1 MSQAPELDAVL
12 LFDWGNVKRMSW
24 CPMPVRDGFTGTLGK
39 TVRLGLLAGAW
50 ADGKVRVLDIQYEKK
65 DPTRPLYFHIKAAA
79 FSSRPPDTIF
89 TSIAWLST
97 ESLAAACANG
107 CVAIWNL
114 PSHLMGVSESGQTNP
129 KPWYYEQLHSTTIL
143 DIVSCHPSR
152 PYLIITSSMDGHLRL
167 TDLRASHTDTVFSL
181 RSRVGQAP
189 LVWSESCQS
198 ALNPDEN
205 FAVRAS
211 PVRRFHATYTV
222 AKAESLVVDLAV
234 SPVHPFLLVGGANG
248 DVMATN
254 PFRRVLSSKAPVW
267 QQVWFNHEWRGPV
280 RSNVV
285 QKAANGSES
294 NGTTGAG
301 AQRAQASPSADIF
314 AQPLVRMSEG
324 FKLETSRLLQQEGSA
339 KNIEEGTVFTTI
351 YEEKSAIT
359 CLAWNPNLR
368 CGGWAAAGMGS
379 GLVRVEDIALD

>member
-1 MSQAPELDAVL
+1 
-12 LFDWGNVKRMSW
+12 
-24 CPMPVRDGFTGTLGK
+24 
-39 TVRLGLLAGAW
+39 
-50 ADGKVRVLDIQYEKK
+50 
-65 DPTRPLYFHIKAAA
+65 
-79 FSSRPPDTIF
+79 
-89 TSIAWLST
+89 
-97 ESLAAACANG
+97 
-107 CVAIWNL
+107 
-114 PSHLMGVSESGQTNP
+114 
-129 KPWYYEQLHSTTIL
+129 
-143 DIVSCHPSR
+143 
-152 PYLIITSSMDGHLRL
+152 MDGHLRL
-167 TDLRASHTDTVFSL
+167 TDLRAPHTDTVLSP
-181 RSRVGQAP
+181 RSRVGQTP

-222 AKAESLVVDLAV
+222 ARAESMVIGLAV
-234 SPVHPFLLVGGANG
+234 SPVHPFLLVAGANG

-285 QKAANGSES
+285 QNAAS
-294 NGTTGAG
+294 GAG
-301 AQRAQASPSADIF
+301 TNGAASTGVQHAQPNSPSDIF
-314 AQPLVRMSEG
+314 AQPLVRISEG
-324 FKLETSRLLQQEGSA
+324 FKLETSRLLQQEGSS

-359 CLAWNPNLR
+359 CLAWNPNMR
-368 CGGWAAAGMGS
+368 CGGWAAAGTGS